1 MCLLSS
7 QGFFSDGFYSH
18 VPFGHPISISVAIA
32 PPAGRISITVFS
44 VSLRELKHRTMK
56 EPDEPK
62 FELKQYVDRE
72 MRTAGCCRS

>member
-1 MCLLSS
+1 MQLCLHLLVGTSA
-7 QGFFSDGFYSH
+7 Y
-18 VPFGHPISISVAIA
+18 
-32 PPAGRISITVFS
+32 PPVYILS

-62 FELKQYVDRE
+62 FQLKEYVDKE